1 MMTFEDRAR
10 ALEPFGFTPRQA
22 RFLATVALHSGYC
35 LRRQYVAFA
44 GVRYGKNVRDFLDAL
59 VDRQLAERF
68 SVRAD
73 RGHVYHLNSRTLY
86 RAIGQTD
93 NRNRRDASAALMARR
108 VMVLDFVLAHG
119 DVEWLATEADKLDLF
134 ADRFGVP
141 RHDLPRRVYASSRPD
156 VEPTTRFF
164 PHKLPIVVVG
174 DPPVAQFVYLAAEH
188 VGGGFDAFLQD
199 HAGLFGRLSAWTVVA
214 VGPPGLPALASCEA
228 AFEQF
233 LARPTVGLVLRSDDL
248 RWYFATRKAVDGGEL
263 ARLAVTDID
272 RFRALRER
280 FRGAAFDAFYAEW
293 LTRGDAAL
301 ADPDQMTRAP
311 RRSVGRLVIETLP
324 FDYTQF
330 GSLPGVA

>member
-1 MMTFEDRAR
+1 MRTFEHRAQ

-59 VDRQLAERF
+59 VDRRLAERF

-73 RGHVYHLNSRTLY
+73 RGHVYHLSSRTIY

-164 PHKLPIVVVG
+164 PHKLPIAVVG
-174 DPPVAQFVYLAAEH
+174 DPPVTQFVYLAAEH

-199 HAGLFGRLSAWTVVA
+199 HAGLFGRLFAWTVVA
-214 VGPPGLPALASCEA
+214 VGPPGLPALASCES
-228 AFEQF
+228 AFEGF

-248 RWYFATRKAVDGGEL
+248 RWYFATRKAVEGGEL

-280 FRGAAFDAFYAEW
+280 FRGAAFDAVYADW